1 MLLLLSI
8 ACANHQPRPTDAL
21 DWDLHPELVSGVIQ
35 VAPVIVIAELPQAE
49 LEDGVGQRLAPWLAQ
64 GRIQRTQELAE
75 LPYAYRSAVPGAL
88 HQALPSDW
96 DAHFMDGK
104 LPVAQQVH
112 LANAL
117 SDPSTSLTQAF
128 SQAAQAMGGDATL
141 FTWVLQAEG
150 SPLTNTHMVGEL
162 VWADGLPVVV
172 DHVSEP
178 YTVRAELG
186 LALVD
191 SHGQVLFRY
200 QDDYAGVLSKEHD
213 LGDLSRAFAN
223 AAVADIAP
231 HWLGEPVLGPQD
243 VELAQGL

>member
-8 ACANHQPRPTDAL
+8 ACASHQPRPTDAL
-21 DWDLHPELVSGVIQ
+21 DWDLHPELVTGVIR

-49 LEDGVGQRLAPWLAQ
+49 LEDGVGERLSPWLAQ
-64 GRIQRTQELAE
+64 GRIERTQELAE

-96 DAHFMDGK
+96 DARFMDGK
-104 LPVAQQVH
+104 LPISQQLH

-117 SDPSTSLTQAF
+117 TDPSVSLSQAF
-128 SQAAQAMGGDATL
+128 SQAARAMGGDATL
-141 FTWVLQAEG
+141 FTWVIHAEG

-162 VWADGLPVVV
+162 VWAEGLPVMV

-191 SHGQVLFRY
+191 ARGQVLFRY
-200 QDDYAGVLSKEHD
+200 QDDYAGVLSKEHG
-213 LGDLSRAFAN
+213 LSDLSREFAN

-231 HWLGEPVLGPQD
+231 HWLGEPVIGPPE
-243 VELAQGL
+243 VLFAQGH